1 MMKPQ
6 VLLGLL
12 LVVLGAVAV
21 VYQGFSFTTE
31 ETIIQIGT
39 LKATAEV
46 EKEIVIP
53 SIVAVISIIAGVL
66 IIALHGRGK

>member
-12 LVVLGAVAV
+12 LAVLGVAAL

-31 ETIIQIGT
+31 ETILQIGA

-53 SIVAVISIIAGVL
+53 SVVAVGSIIAGVL
-66 IIALHGRGK
+66 LIVLHGRGK

>member
-6 VLLGLL
+6 LLLGLL
-12 LVVLGAVAV
+12 LVVLGAVAL

-31 ETIIQIGT
+31 ETIVQIGA

-46 EKEIVIP
+46 EKEIAIP